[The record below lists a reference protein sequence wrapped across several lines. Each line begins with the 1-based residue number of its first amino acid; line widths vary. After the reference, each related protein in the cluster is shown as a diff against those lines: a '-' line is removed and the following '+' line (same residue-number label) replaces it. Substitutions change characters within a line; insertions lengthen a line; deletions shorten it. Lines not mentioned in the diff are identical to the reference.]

1 MVRVHHFVQTC
12 EDSLI
17 SSLRYMKGQHLSL
30 LHFKERWTNAL
41 NDSVL
46 KTITQIGSIGESERW
61 LRWRTRAPHGYY
73 GAERYPLL
81 RVIVEA
87 YTSTS

>member
-1 MVRVHHFVQTC
+1 MN
-12 EDSLI
+12 I
-17 SSLRYMKGQHLSL
+17 
-30 LHFKERWTNAL
+30 AL

-73 GAERYPLL
+73 AVERYPLFTCVSEGPTL
-81 RVIVEA
+81 TPRGQH
-87 YTSTS
+87 